1 MSLDLYTVLRLSEAA
16 IDLLDKRGA
25 NYCDR
30 PDFILFNVM
39 GFRLTLSFL
48 RWSPRFRMHR
58 RLLQSALLKAKIA
71 QYQNLQ
77 TREARRAVKSVV
89 EHPEKWETAL
99 RRYAAAVVLGAGF
112 GVSIERDDDPYVRM
126 AEDAS
131 YALAHGGAPAGSLID
146 FFPFLQYLPSWLA
159 PLQSLRFARKWHAAI
174 RKIHEVPFAAR
185 QLEARTSALERGDPY
200 EMSCEDIQGAAGAIF
215 AAGQDTVSWCE
226 PASTPGQCSLVR
238 QTWATLTVFVLNM
251 VLNPDVQRKAQEE
264 IDRVVGRDRLPS
276 FTDRASMPYL
286 DHVLLETLRW
296 CPVSPLGVPH
306 KSLEDDVYRG
316 MYIPKGTLFLSS
328 PLLPIQTTYNHSE
341 TIVYAN
347 ARAMCYDTRVYKS
360 PEIFDPMRYAPES
373 EGGRAEPPPVGHF
386 GFGRRICVG
395 RHFADATLWIIMAT
409 MLATLNFERVLDDDG
424 QSVTP
429 KVSLTAGLT
438 SHPESFPCVLMPR

>member
-1 MSLDLYTVLRLSEAA
+1 MVLRLSEAA
-16 IDLLDKRGA
+16 TDVLDKRGA

-30 PDFILFNVM
+30 PDFILFNIM

-58 RLLQSALLKAKIA
+58 RLLQSALSKVKIT
-71 QYQNLQ
+71 QYQDLQ
-77 TREARRAVKSVV
+77 TREARRAVRSILAY
-89 EHPEKWETAL
+89 PEKWETAL
-99 RRYAAAVVLGAGF
+99 RRYATAVVLGAGF
-112 GVSIERDDDPYVRM
+112 GVSIEEDDDPYVRM

-146 FFPFLQYLPSWLA
+146 FLPFLRYLPSWLA
-159 PLQSLRFARKWHAAI
+159 PLRSLRFARKWHIAI
-174 RKIHEVPFAAR
+174 RKIHEVPFAAQ
-185 QLEARTSALERGDPY
+185 QLEARTSALDRGETY
-200 EMSCEDIQGAAGAIF
+200 EMTHEDIQGAAGAIF
-215 AAGQDTVSWCE
+215 AEQR
-226 PASTPGQCSLVR
+226 SLIR

-251 VLNPDVQRKAQEE
+251 ILNPDVQRKAQEE

-276 FTDRASMPYL
+276 FSDRASMPYL
-286 DHVLLETLRW
+286 DYVLLETLRW

-306 KSLEDDVYRG
+306 KSLEDDIYRG
-316 MYIPKGTLFLSS
+316 MYIPKGTLSLSS
-328 PLLPIQTTYNHSE
+328 PLLPSQTAYNHLG

-347 ARAMCYDTRVYKS
+347 ARAMCHDTRVYKS
-360 PEIFDPMRYAPES
+360 PEAFDPMRYAPIS
-373 EGGRAEPPPVGHF
+373 EGGRAKPPPVGHF

-409 MLATLNFERVLDDDG
+409 MLATLNFEKVLDNDG
-424 QSVTP
+424 QPITP

>member
-1 MSLDLYTVLRLSEAA
+1 SKAA
-16 IDLLDKRGA
+16 TDLLDKRGA

-30 PDFILFNVM
+30 PDFVLFNIM

-58 RLLQSALLKAKIA
+58 RLLQSALSKAKIA
-71 QYQNLQ
+71 QYQDLQ

-99 RRYAAAVVLGAGF
+99 RRYATAIVLGAGF

-146 FFPFLQYLPSWLA
+146 FLPFLRYLPSWLV
-159 PLQSLRFARKWHAAI
+159 PLRSLKFAREWHAAI
-174 RKIHEVPFAAR
+174 RKIHEVPFAAQ
-185 QLEARTSALERGDPY
+185 QLEARMSALDRGETY
-200 EMSCEDIQGAAGAIF
+200 EMSSEDIQGAAGAIF
-215 AAGQDTVSWCE
+215 AGKHPSSEQRTD
-226 PASTPGQCSLVR
+226 
-238 QTWATLTVFVLNM
+238 TWATLTVFVLNM
-251 VLNPDVQRKAQEE
+251 VLNPDVQHEAQEE

-306 KSLEDDVYRG
+306 KSLKDNVYRG
-316 MYIPKGTLFLSS
+316 MFIPKGTLSSSS
-328 PLLPIQTTYNHSE
+328 PLLPSRTAYNHLG

-347 ARAMCYDTRVYKS
+347 ARAMCYDTRIYKS